1 MRTDLVLNA
10 FTADPHDMVTAA
22 RIADGGGFDNVWVF
36 DHFSGIISGAPWSR
50 DPMVCLGAIA
60 VSTERVGLGVLVANI
75 ANRHSAQLASALSSL
90 QALAP
95 GRILCGLGAG
105 AGPGSRFA
113 VEQEAI
119 GRVPLPDDQR
129 RRALVDAIGSIR
141 SYWGPEPEVPA
152 VVDTSH
158 PCPPVV
164 TGAAGPITIRMTA
177 PISDGMNIRAGA
189 GLERKAALAREHAG
203 GNEID
208 VSVFDRLD
216 LAHHLGGDPE
226 PLAAIGIDRRTL
238 MIDAPYDLDRLSS
251 LSKALLDS

>member
-10 FTADPHDMVTAA
+10 FAADPNDMVAAA
-22 RIADGGGFDNVWVF
+22 RIADGGGFDNVWIF
-36 DHFSGIISGAPWSR
+36 DHFSGVITGAPWSR
-50 DPMVCLGAIA
+50 DPLVCLGAIA

-95 GRILCGLGAG
+95 GRVLCGIGAG

-119 GRVPLPDDQR
+119 GRVPLEDDQR
-129 RRALVDAIGSIR
+129 RKALVQAINSIR

-152 VVDTSH
+152 VVDVSH
-158 PCPPVV
+158 PCPPIV
-164 TGAAGPITIRMTA
+164 TGAAGPITIRTTA
-177 PISDGMNIRAGA
+177 PISDGVNIRAGA
-189 GLERKAALAREHAG
+189 GLGQKVALAREHG
-203 GNEID
+203 GRDLD

-216 LAHHLGGDPE
+216 LDHALGGD
-226 PLAAIGIDRRTL
+226 LDSLTAIGIDRRTL
-238 MIDAPYDLDRLSS
+238 MIDAPYDLDRLTRISE
-251 LSKALLDS
+251 ALLVR